1 MEIPKVYLLME
12 RDITN
17 NKTTVYEVYSS
28 KEKAE
33 KRLQEIEQDIM
44 RLKKGTGCNCFYQY
58 YIKEEPYADLLE
70 GIEFNTID
78 QKIISRE
85 EYDELKMK
93 AAWYD
98 DLRNMRM
105 QRKRLLVRKGYE
117 NN

>member
-12 RDITN
+12 RNITN
-17 NKTTVYEVYSS
+17 YKTIVCEVYSS
-28 KEKAE
+28 KEIAE
-33 KRLQEIEQDIM
+33 KRLQEIEQDIV
-44 RLKKGTGCNCFYQY
+44 RFSKNNIGYECFYQY
-58 YIKEEPYADLLE
+58 YIKEEPYADYFE

-98 DLRNMRM
+98 KVENFINFLEG
-105 QRKRLLVRKGYE
+105 KEKHE